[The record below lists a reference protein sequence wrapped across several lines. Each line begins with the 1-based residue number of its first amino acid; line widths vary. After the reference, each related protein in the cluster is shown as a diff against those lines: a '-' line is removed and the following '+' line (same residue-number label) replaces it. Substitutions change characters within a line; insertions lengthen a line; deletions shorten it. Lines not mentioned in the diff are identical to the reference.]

1 MMFHKHNWSCSIC
14 GQGFTRKTS
23 AKRHN
28 KNLHSANG
36 VTIRT
41 QEYIIGRL
49 QGKFHSAI
57 DPLEFRQKS
66 HPYQQNRSG
75 VVHVSQSSYT
85 PASHEKNY
93 ANSPKPSPVESP
105 RTYEETRSYEW
116 PPIPDTQKK
125 LDPRLASTLGQD
137 LKRNAKLQEIGILA
151 HRYYIPEKAREVAKL
166 AAAAY
171 AIRDDGHLDLMLNNL
186 SRGFSPY

>member
-1 MMFHKHNWSCSIC
+1 M
-14 GQGFTRKTS
+14 
-23 AKRHN
+23 
-28 KNLHSANG
+28 
-36 VTIRT
+36 
-41 QEYIIGRL
+41 
-49 QGKFHSAI
+49 
-57 DPLEFRQKS
+57 
-66 HPYQQNRSG
+66 
-75 VVHVSQSSYT
+75 
-85 PASHEKNY
+85 
-93 ANSPKPSPVESP
+93 
-105 RTYEETRSYEW
+105 

-186 SRGFSPY
+186 RRGFSPY